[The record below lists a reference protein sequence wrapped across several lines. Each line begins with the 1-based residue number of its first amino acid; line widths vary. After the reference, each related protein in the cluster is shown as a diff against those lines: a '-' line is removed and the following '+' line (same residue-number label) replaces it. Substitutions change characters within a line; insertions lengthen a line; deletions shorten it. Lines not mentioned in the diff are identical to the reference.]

1 MGFGIEAYEV
11 YHYLQWAIGIA
22 VYILLPAALLFKAGK
37 KREQEPRTFR
47 AQTIIEERTK
57 AQAP

>member
-37 KREQEPRTFR
+37 KREQEPLR
-47 AQTIIEERTK
+47 AQTILEERTK
-57 AQAP
+57 A

>member
-37 KREQEPRTFR
+37 KREQEPQSFQ
-47 AQTIIEERTK
+47 AQTILEETK
-57 AQAP
+57 NSI